1 MGSGSSY
8 SVSEDDKVYLV
19 GLDDDQAL
27 NSSRKSNDSVHQS
40 NTVGRSTEF
49 TIDLQVPFSLFPNWS
64 LSGVA
69 STLAI
74 SSPLHLVSNIIE

>member
-49 TIDLQVPFSLFPNWS
+49 TIDLQVPFSL
-64 LSGVA
+64 LSK
-69 STLAI
+69 LE
-74 SSPLHLVSNIIE
+74 PLWCCIHFGY